1 VQLDF
6 PFHLDARGRI
16 AETTEELHI
25 QQMIEELLFT
35 SPGERV
41 NRPTFGCGLV
51 RLVFA
56 PASEELATAARF
68 LVQGELQQWLGSL
81 IQVEAVDILPLDGG
95 RLQVTIQY
103 VVRRN
108 QRRVRATFEKRGQRP
123 WLP

>member
-1 VQLDF
+1 MQLDF

-16 AETTEELHI
+16 AETTEDLHV
-25 QQMIEELLFT
+25 QQMIEQLLFT

-41 NRPTFGCGLV
+41 NRPTFGCGLI

-56 PASEELATAARF
+56 PASDELATATRF
-68 LVQGELQQWLGSL
+68 LVQGELQQWLGQI
-81 IQVEAVDILPLDGG
+81 IQVETVEIDPQED

>member
-1 VQLDF
+1 MNLDF

-16 AETTEELHI
+16 AETTEEPHI
-25 QQMIEELLFT
+25 QQMIEQLLFT

-56 PASEELATAARF
+56 PASDELATATRF
-68 LVQGELQQWLGSL
+68 LVQGELQQWLGNL
-81 IQVEAVDILPLDGG
+81 IQVEAVTIDPQEDQ
-95 RLQVTIQY
+95 LQVTIQY

-108 QRRVRATFEKRGQRP
+108 HRRVRATFEKRGQRP

>member
-1 VQLDF
+1 MQLDF

-16 AETTEELHI
+16 AETTEDLHI
-25 QQMIEELLFT
+25 QQMIEQLLFT

-41 NRPTFGCGLV
+41 NRPTFGCGLI

-56 PASEELATAARF
+56 PASEELATATRF
-68 LVQGELQQWLGSL
+68 LVQGELQQWLGQV
-81 IQVEAVDILPLDGG
+81 IQVETVDIVPQED

-108 QRRVRATFEKRGQRP
+108 QRRVRATFERRGQRP

>member
-1 VQLDF
+1 MELAF

-16 AETTEELHI
+16 AETTEEQHI
-25 QQMIEELLFT
+25 QQMIEQLLFT

-41 NRPTFGCGLV
+41 NRPTFGCGLI

-56 PASEELATAARF
+56 PASEELATATRF
-68 LVQGELQQWLGSL
+68 LVQGELQQWLGSI
-81 IQVEAVDILPLDGG
+81 IQVETVDILPQEDQ
-95 RLQVTIQY
+95 LQVTIQY

>member
-1 VQLDF
+1 MQLDF
-6 PFHLDARGRI
+6 PFHLDARGRV
-16 AETTEELHI
+16 AETTEDLHI

-41 NRPTFGCGLV
+41 NRPTFGCGLI

-56 PASEELATAARF
+56 PASEELATASRF
-68 LVQGELQQWLGSL
+68 LVQGELQQWLGQT
-81 IQVEAVDILPLDGG
+81 IQVETVEIDPQAD

>member
-1 VQLDF
+1 MQLDF

-16 AETTEELHI
+16 AETTEDLHI
-25 QQMIEELLFT
+25 QQMIEQLLFT

-68 LVQGELQQWLGSL
+68 LVQGELQQWLGSI
-81 IQVEAVDILPLDGG
+81 IQVETVDILPEDD